1 MVSQKKDVVSL
12 QRLPSPIKLFYWP
25 FLKRSSAPIL
35 EMSLSFLPK
44 LIAKLIWI
52 RSQALERCSFT
63 AGPSLGCRLR
73 SPVCRV
79 CPARG
84 DGLCP
89 TSPWFLH
96 ILCVYT
102 CFIDRRP
109 ELRLQALQI
118 TSQLHVGSKL
128 SFELSVLWGEGSW
141 KTILGGYQKTVTR
154 ICVNLSMNSANISLL
169 QNEHK

>member
-84 DGLCP
+84 DGLWLSHESLVS
-89 TSPWFLH
+89 TH
-96 ILCVYT
+96 TLCVHMLYRQEAWAEIT
-102 CFIDRRP
+102 GIANNIPTACREQAELWTKCALRWRILKNNPGWVP
-109 ELRLQALQI
+109 ENSNTYLCQ
-118 TSQLHVGSKL
+118 
-128 SFELSVLWGEGSW
+128 SFHEFCKYFPPAKW
-141 KTILGGYQKTVTR
+141 
-154 ICVNLSMNSANISLL
+154 A
-169 QNEHK
+169 